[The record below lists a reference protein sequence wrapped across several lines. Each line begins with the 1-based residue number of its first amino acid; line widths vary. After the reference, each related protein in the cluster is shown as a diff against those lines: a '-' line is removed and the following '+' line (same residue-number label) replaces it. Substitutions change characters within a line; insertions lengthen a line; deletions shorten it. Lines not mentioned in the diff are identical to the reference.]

1 MPTTVFP
8 VDTATGTLTI
18 NGVNLHTY
26 AWCCLD
32 LRRLT
37 MPEDYDVKNVK
48 IPGAHGT
55 RPYRYWIAEATHDL
69 QMFITGRVNSA
80 GTPNANP
87 FLGYQTNIAYLKAN
101 LLTPP
106 SGGTFV
112 GSILLPSGAT
122 VTADVQVLGFKYQEF
137 DPQARFFQKA
147 ALTVRVPAGLFS

>member
-26 AWCCLD
+26 AWCALD
-32 LRRLT
+32 LRPFY
-37 MPEDYDVKNVK
+37 MPQAYRVNNVT
-48 IPGAHGT
+48 IPGAHGK
-55 RPYRYWIAEATHDL
+55 RPYRYWIDEATYDVP
-69 QMFITGRVNSA
+69 MFITGRVNSA

-87 FLGYQTNIAYLKAN
+87 FLGYQTNILYLTAH

-106 SGGTFV
+106 TGATYTA
-112 GSILLPSGAT
+112 SILLPSAAT
-122 VTADVQVLGFKYQEF
+122 ISADVQVLDFKYQAF

-147 ALTVRVPAGLFS
+147 SLTVRVPAGLFT